1 MKTMK
6 EQLSAALDAVTNHLR
21 EKIKEQYT
29 AQAERAAEKYTRLRD
44 AFDYAAEDTRSR
56 SSIGKG
62 SVGYIGALTKPYD
75 HDLRRMRRDDPERAK
90 QYDDYN
96 NYLTKHDLLM
106 LSGLTET
113 KNADGTEKSS
123 HDYYK
128 AKVTTLVKDLAA
140 AITKEA
146 YKYADESLAS
156 FKAKMQKKLEAL
168 GTLTKAEFT
177 GDLYRNALTLNY
189 TNATMTI
196 ESKVIVN
203 VSKLGKL
210 FNQYPSLF
218 TGVKIDGTAMKGA
231 SELKVKKAMKVSRTE
246 SGDAGKVA
254 YRVSARYSK
263 ANVRVYKGVARNKYK
278 GEDKAEA
285 EKTYAKIL
293 ETVNKEKGYREFVGV
308 QLIEYNEIGEEKVL
322 KTAGQ
327 Y

>member
-29 AQAERAAEKYTRLRD
+29 AQAEKAAAKYTRLRETFQFEEKYGKKHVGNIYEMTTPND
-44 AFDYAAEDTRSR
+44 FKMKKLFRFDKERYDFYRNIDNS
-56 SSIGKG
+56 
-62 SVGYIGALTKPYD
+62 LTSYD
-75 HDLRRMRRDDPERAK
+75 SM
-90 QYDDYN
+90 
-96 NYLTKHDLLM
+96 M
-106 LSGLTET
+106 LAGLTET
-113 KNADGTEKSS
+113 KNADGTESKKNGM
-123 HDYYK
+123 DYHK
-128 AKVTTLVKDLAA
+128 EKVTNLKENLAE
-140 AITKEA
+140 AITKKA
-146 YKYADESLAS
+146 YEYADESLAS
-156 FKAKMQKKLEAL
+156 FKAKMQSKLEAL
-168 GTLTKAEFT
+168 GTLTEAKFT
-177 GDLYRNALTLNY
+177 GDLYRNALSLTY

-218 TGVKIDGTAMKGA
+218 TGVKIDGKVMKGA

-278 GEDKAEA
+278 GEDKTEA

-322 KTAGQ
+322 KEAGK